1 MKPKAEISQAKGIFS
16 PKVVA
21 ALLQE
26 GNMLLP
32 FKYRNMVSLQG
43 KASSFVLEYEL

>member
-16 PKVVA
+16 PKSVA